1 MRQWGKQ
8 SRNEEDAAKSAAAE
22 GSASGTATPA
32 EGEEKTEKLPKKKV
46 AVLIGYNGI
55 GYKGSQQCVF
65 FVFLSFGR
73 QEDADESEPT
83 ATLVNRRS
91 RESSSRLSWRRV

>member
-32 EGEEKTEKLPKKKV
+32 EGEGDKQEKLPKKKV

-65 FVFLSFGR
+65 SLSF
-73 QEDADESEPT
+73 
-83 ATLVNRRS
+83 L
-91 RESSSRLSWRRV
+91 